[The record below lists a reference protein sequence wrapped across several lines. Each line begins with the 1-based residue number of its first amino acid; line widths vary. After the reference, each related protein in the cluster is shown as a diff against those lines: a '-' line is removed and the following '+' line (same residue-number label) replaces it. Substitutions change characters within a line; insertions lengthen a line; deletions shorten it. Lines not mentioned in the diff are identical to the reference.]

1 MQNAVSQAPQAVLQ
15 FRDPLDD
22 LRRGGLRL
30 DVGIERDF
38 ALDFLDRFGN
48 RGFAVVYGMD
58 DLRNDARKRIGFA
71 MSALYFKKEPGQ
83 NGSWPAISRQSFPG
97 FGSWLSSPEHAVLSS
112 RASRAPVRALVSAFP
127 SLQSAAPSG
136 PPWRS
141 HKPPT
146 QFRLR
151 LLARPLHRSARKCRG
166 WCDG

>member
-1 MQNAVSQAPQAVLQ
+1 
-15 FRDPLDD
+15 
-22 LRRGGLRL
+22 
-30 DVGIERDF
+30 
-38 ALDFLDRFGN
+38 
-48 RGFAVVYGMD
+48 
-58 DLRNDARKRIGFA
+58 

-151 LLARPLHRSARKCRG
+151 LLARPLHRSEEHTSELQSQSNLVCRLLLEKTNVWDATQSRNG
-166 WCDG
+166 DRRFAASRWRERWQICNTKISGL